1 MVAKRITAKHITYAV
16 MAFLVG
22 LVILL
27 ALSPV
32 IGVRFDTILS
42 GSMTP
47 SINVGDL
54 IIVAPHSAGDL
65 EVGDI
70 IVFHSPFGG
79 TLVCHRIIAIEETGD
94 TLVFHTKGDNNEDP
108 DPFTIQSDSIVG
120 KVQLS
125 VPLMGYAIQ
134 WLRGPFGLLAIIAFG
149 AAALLIPE
157 KPKEDS
163 KELTKEDVNGGQS

>member
-65 EVGDI
+65 EVGDV
-70 IVFHSPFGG
+70 IVFHSPFG
-79 TLVCHRIIAIEETGD
+79 
-94 TLVFHTKGDNNEDP
+94 
-108 DPFTIQSDSIVG
+108 
-120 KVQLS
+120 
-125 VPLMGYAIQ
+125 
-134 WLRGPFGLLAIIAFG
+134 
-149 AAALLIPE
+149 
-157 KPKEDS
+157 
-163 KELTKEDVNGGQS
+163 